1 MIRMILKKY
10 LWSQRH
16 ISWALLF
23 STVRTMKLWLCCTK
37 FFIAILEIEFYWFC
51 SNQHF
56 QVSFS
61 VSEVD
66 FHLWTLTFWGFWIL
80 IWHRLNRSLS
90 LFSAVSG
97 CTLSAKCLNRPISR
111 RHVWILKF
119 KIHFCIVHFRYVRIF
134 PYGFGILSYPKSY
147 FNFKLSWQLTNWLQ
161 FLRSN
166 TIGFLR
172 RRILEQDH
180 YDFSIKSSFRKWYV
194 DFRFSLIGCTEE

>member
-23 STVRTMKLWLCCTK
+23 SKNYEALTLLYKILHSHFRNWILLILLEPALSG
-37 FFIAILEIEFYWFC
+37 FFLGVW
-51 SNQHF
+51 SGL
-56 QVSFS
+56 SS
-61 VSEVD
+61 
-66 FHLWTLTFWGFWIL
+66 LTFWGFWIL
-80 IWHRLNRSLS
+80 IWHRLNMSLS